1 MWWIRHRGEGYYADV
16 VRVLCCFMW
25 WIRHARAEYYAC
37 VVEYYP
43 CYYLM
48 GRRYLE
54 GRSMSSESQGTK
66 LGQRLCELHSYKN
79 GYRPISPPGRI
90 VSVSYRLS
98 RCWRQNVDY
107 MTAFKVRGNLCC
119 KPVAPFKTY
128 PFVRM
133 LIWNRDCSTNAVGNG

>member
-1 MWWIRHRGEGYYADV
+1 MTSGWRKEILRNIFKRPMAPWGSGQSPCARMREGC
-16 VRVLCCFMW
+16 RILCN
-25 WIRHARAEYYAC
+25 
-37 VVEYYP
+37 
-43 CYYLM
+43 LM